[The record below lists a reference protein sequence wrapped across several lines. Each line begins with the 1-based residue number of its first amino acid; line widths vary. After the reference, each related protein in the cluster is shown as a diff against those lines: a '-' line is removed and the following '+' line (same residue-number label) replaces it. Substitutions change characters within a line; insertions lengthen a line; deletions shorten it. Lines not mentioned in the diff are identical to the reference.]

1 MRELVLGVISSAAAA
16 AELSVPVM
24 FAAKKDNITLPLP
37 RIEVSLGSCAYERTG
52 RRLGFLVSLDECSIK
67 REIYRIIQKVT
78 VTLFSD
84 DESFL
89 ATAVPAL
96 VKKLP
101 RGLNDNQG
109 NWVKILV
116 KSGGHAGYEVPKVS
130 ETPIDPLPKRRETL
144 ELEFTGRLTT
154 LEPVEFINNFNISA
168 NRGEDN
174 G

>member
-1 MRELVLGVISSAAAA
+1 MRELVLGVIRSAAAA
-16 AELSVPVM
+16 AGLTIPTAEAVQNSEQESAATHESTAESGAESQNESSTATPAAATIPVM
-24 FAAKKDNITLPLP
+24 FAAKKDNITLPVP
-37 RIEVSLGSCAYERTG
+37 RIEVSLGNCAYERSG
-52 RRLGFLVSLDECSIK
+52 RRLGFLVSQDECSIK

-116 KSGGHAGYEVPKVS
+116 MPVTKCQRLA
-130 ETPIDPLPKRRETL
+130 KRQ
-144 ELEFTGRLTT
+144 
-154 LEPVEFINNFNISA
+154 
-168 NRGEDN
+168 
-174 G
+174 